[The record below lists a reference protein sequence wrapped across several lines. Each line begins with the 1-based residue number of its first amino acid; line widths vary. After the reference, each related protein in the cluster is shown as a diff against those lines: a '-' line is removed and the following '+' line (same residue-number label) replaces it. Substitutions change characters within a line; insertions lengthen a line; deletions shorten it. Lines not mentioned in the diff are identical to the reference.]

1 MYQNALPQTTFCPKW
16 PRMKPLHR
24 GFQRCIDFEHSMI
37 IIALADIHRFGGY
50 FLSSLQHVVVLLI
63 PVVARHR
70 LRPRSP
76 WCTAQA
82 THPKWLRMKP
92 LHMGFQRYIDFELSV
107 SIRVVAEVRDAWFWL
122 FWHQYNI
129 HELWVQN
136 KFLDLVSDASLWKKN
151 ALLVFK
157 QKY

>member
-1 MYQNALPQTTFCPKW
+1 
-16 PRMKPLHR
+16 MKPLHR

-76 WCTAQA
+76 
-82 THPKWLRMKP
+82 
-92 LHMGFQRYIDFELSV
+92 
-107 SIRVVAEVRDAWFWL
+107 
-122 FWHQYNI
+122 
-129 HELWVQN
+129 
-136 KFLDLVSDASLWKKN
+136 
-151 ALLVFK
+151 
-157 QKY
+157 